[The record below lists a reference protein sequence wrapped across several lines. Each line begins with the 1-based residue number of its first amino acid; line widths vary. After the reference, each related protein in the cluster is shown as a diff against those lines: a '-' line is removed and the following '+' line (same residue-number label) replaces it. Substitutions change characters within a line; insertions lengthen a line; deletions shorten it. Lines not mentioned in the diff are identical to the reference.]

1 MQISIVDRSHICD
14 FVYIIP
20 LTIYH
25 GYTLILSKSNKHAY
39 MISVHSPVPP
49 QNETCQPPI
58 RGAWCSAMTSIAF
71 ATAVPCA
78 GVAVVVAVE
87 GLVFWAALKAASQQ
101 TVQKRWARSCSGENE
116 LKLMEGKVGSWQDE
130 ERTKSYL
137 LKWYEMKLNPKLFVV
152 GVGVLGDGK

>member
-101 TVQKRWARSCSGENE
+101 TVQKRLGTLLQWRKWTETDGGKGGELTRWRKNKIIFIEMIWNE
-116 LKLMEGKVGSWQDE
+116 VESKTFCGRRWCFGW
-130 ERTKSYL
+130 
-137 LKWYEMKLNPKLFVV
+137 W
-152 GVGVLGDGK
+152 